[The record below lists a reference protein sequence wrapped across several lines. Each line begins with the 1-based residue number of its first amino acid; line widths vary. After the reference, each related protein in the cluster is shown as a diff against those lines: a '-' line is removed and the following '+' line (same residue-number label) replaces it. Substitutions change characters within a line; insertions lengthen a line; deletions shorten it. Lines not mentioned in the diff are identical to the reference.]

1 MVYVSPILFS
11 ETALLATHQMNELQ
25 EQAKKAILQESFFRW
40 ESAVL
45 ISLTLLLS
53 VLSVVLSKYIPG
65 SPAMWLFGGL
75 LAEAALVFS
84 SLKDPEFG
92 QQVVA
97 DLLAQEFRPDHL
109 KDKKLQ
115 SQIKIALDYRSRID
129 AGIREQNDSML
140 KDELTNMASQIDEW
154 LENIYGLA
162 KWIDRHQQ
170 ENKIMSRD
178 RRRAVKRIKELG
190 EQLVLETDTAVK
202 FQLKRNLTAKQQQI
216 DTIDR
221 RDNNLERARLQLEN
235 SLTHLGTIYSQTM
248 LVGARDIDNGRSRRL
263 RQSINDEVVEL
274 NDILL
279 SMDEVYA
286 EELG

>member
-1 MVYVSPILFS
+1 
-11 ETALLATHQMNELQ
+11 MNELQ
-25 EQAKKAILQESFFRW
+25 EQAKKAILQESVLRW
-40 ESAVL
+40 ESAVV
-45 ISLTLLLS
+45 ISMTL
-53 VLSVVLSKYIPG
+53 VLAVMSVVLDNIIPG
-65 SPAMWLFGGL
+65 SPAMWLLGGL
-75 LAEAALVFS
+75 LAESILVFS

-97 DLLAQEFRPDHL
+97 DLLAREFRPDRL

-115 SQIKIALDYRSRID
+115 AQIKLALDYRSRID
-129 AGIREQNDSML
+129 ASIREQDDSML
-140 KDELTNMASQIDEW
+140 KDELTNTASQIDEW

-162 KWIDRHQQ
+162 TWIDRHQQ

-178 RRRAVKRIKELG
+178 RRRAAKRIAELN
-190 EQLVLETDTAVK
+190 EQLALETDTAIK
-202 FQLKRNLTAKQQQI
+202 KQLERNLTAKQQQI
-216 DTIDR
+216 AMIDK

-248 LVGARDIDNGRSRRL
+248 LVDVKDIDNGRSRRL
-263 RQSINDEVVEL
+263 RQSITEEVVEL

-286 EELG
+286 EEM